1 MRLRCPVCGAPLVLG
16 EKVYACPQGHSF
28 DVARQGYCNLLP
40 VTKALQ
46 VPGDTKEQVQA
57 RRAFLSGGFYRP
69 IADMLCRLAV
79 PLKPNTVVD
88 AGCGE
93 GYYLNTLREAL
104 PRPSS
109 WGWTSKEA
117 VRCAAGRYKSIT
129 WLTATAADMPLF
141 EESADLLLSLFALTA
156 PGNFTGCWRREVIFS
171 RSWPEKTT
179 FSASNPSSTR
189 SFSTRRRFP
198 TRFAGI
204 HPQKTETLEFT
215 FTLEEH
221 QMVENLLYMTPHV
234 YRINQAGLERLRAT
248 PRLTDTAQVIFN
260 LYCKGSPC
268 WTN

>member
-16 EKVYACPQGHSF
+16 EKVYTCPQGHSF

-40 VTKALQ
+40 VTKKHSKS
-46 VPGDTKEQVQA
+46 PGDTKEQVQA
-57 RRAFLSGGFYRP
+57 RRAILSGGFYRP

-104 PRPSS
+104 PQADLL
-109 WGWTSKEA
+109 GLDISKEA

-156 PGNFTGCWRREVIFS
+156 PGEFHRVLAPGGHFLQVLAGEDHLLGLKSIIYPELFHKEKISHPVLPGFTL
-171 RSWPEKTT
+171 
-179 FSASNPSSTR
+179 
-189 SFSTRRRFP
+189 
-198 TRFAGI
+198 
-204 HPQKTETLEFT
+204 QKTETLEFT

-260 LYCKGSPC
+260 LYCKE
-268 WTN
+268 